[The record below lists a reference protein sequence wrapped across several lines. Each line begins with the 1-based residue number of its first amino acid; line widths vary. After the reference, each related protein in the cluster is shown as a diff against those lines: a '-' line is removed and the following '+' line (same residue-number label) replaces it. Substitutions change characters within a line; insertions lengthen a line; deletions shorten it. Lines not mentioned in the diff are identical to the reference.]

1 VGDRGPK
8 QALAKSGYRVALMED
23 KPGLL
28 VVMAHPDDESMGCGG
43 LILRHTR
50 AGIPVNLICA
60 TRGEAGWSGKPLG
73 ARREDL
79 PQIRAAELEEAAA
92 ALAISGVELWDYP
105 DGALSTQDRQE
116 VTQRVWEQ
124 ISRLHPKAI
133 VTWGPDGG
141 YGHPDHI
148 AIGACTDSA
157 ASAMA
162 EGDRPALYHLA
173 VDQQSINFYQEAAR
187 LSGEDRPLPL
197 VLTEH
202 VDVVFDLDADEV
214 MMKLR
219 AIDCH
224 RSQLEEWRI
233 AIRDNPR
240 LMQEG
245 YGHEPYVAISTR
257 AAGLT
262 ASGLLG
268 EFN

>member
-1 VGDRGPK
+1 
-8 QALAKSGYRVALMED
+8 MEN

-28 VVMAHPDDESMGCGG
+28 VVMAHPDDESMGCAG

-60 TRGEAGWSGKPLG
+60 TRGEAGWSNKPLG
-73 ARREDL
+73 AKREDL
-79 PQIRAAELEEAAA
+79 AQIRTGELEQAAA

-105 DGALSTQDRQE
+105 DGGVNTRDQQE
-116 VTQRVWEQ
+116 VTQRIWEQ
-124 ISRLHPKAI
+124 ISKLHPKA
-133 VTWGPDGG
+133 VVSWGPDGG

-148 AIGACTDSA
+148 AVGSCTDSA
-157 ASAMA
+157 VNAMS

-173 VDQQSINFYQEAAR
+173 VDEQTANFYREAAR
-187 LSGEDRPLPL
+187 LSGDEQALPL
-197 VLTEH
+197 IVADR

-224 RSQLEEWRI
+224 RSQLEDWRI

-245 YGHEPYVAISTR
+245 YGHEPYCAISTR
-257 AAGLT
+257 ASGLT
-262 ASGLLG
+262 PAGLLG
-268 EFN
+268 EFA